1 MSVCVETRQT
11 RKDAQV
17 RMRRRVEARVAV
29 LTNCVRAS
37 GRACGGAP
45 QEVAHVDFGDDRV
58 VSLALNPPQ
67 KMCIVTTAGGAAHGC
82 SYTDKNLTR
91 GDMLM

>member
-1 MSVCVETRQT
+1 M
-11 RKDAQV
+11 

-29 LTNCVRAS
+29 LILTNCVRAG
-37 GRACGGAP
+37 GRAGGRAGVL

-82 SYTDKNLTR
+82 SYTEKNLTR
-91 GDMLM
+91 GDMLT

>member
-1 MSVCVETRQT
+1 V
-11 RKDAQV
+11 
-17 RMRRRVEARVAV
+17 
-29 LTNCVRAS
+29 CVRA
-37 GRACGGAP
+37 GARAGALAP

-82 SYTDKNLTR
+82 SYADKSLTR
-91 GDMLM
+91 GDILI